1 MHIFV
6 LTKQFTQGGRASK
19 STKKQC
25 VLFAYKLA
33 FSFFLTARASKNKKG
48 WSGRKGITHTQSVVC
63 GAARVG
69 WFSVELVRVNDETK

>member
-19 STKKQC
+19 STKKKQC
-25 VLFAYKLA
+25 VLIAYK
-33 FSFFLTARASKNKKG
+33 RANKTKKKVV
-48 WSGRKGITHTQSVVC
+48 WKEVNTHTHRVVC

-69 WFSVELVRVNDETK
+69 WFSVELVRVNDENK

>member
-19 STKKQC
+19 STKKNNASSLPTSAR
-25 VLFAYKLA
+25 VKL
-33 FSFFLTARASKNKKG
+33 KKVV
-48 WSGRKGITHTQSVVC
+48 WKEVNTHTHRVVC

-69 WFSVELVRVNDETK
+69 WFSVELVRVNDENK